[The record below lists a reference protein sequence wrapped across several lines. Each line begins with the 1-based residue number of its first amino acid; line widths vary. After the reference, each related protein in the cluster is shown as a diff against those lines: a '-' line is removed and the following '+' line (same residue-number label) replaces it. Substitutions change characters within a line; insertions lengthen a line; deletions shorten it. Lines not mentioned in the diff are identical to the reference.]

1 MERKAELLRLEKGE
15 QGTFGVLRLDGTVF
29 CVTLDPPDRGN
40 QHNVSCI
47 PDGVFLCRRVE
58 SPRFG
63 TTYQVME
70 VPDREHILF
79 HTGNLVTDTQG
90 CILLGRNYGWL
101 EGERGVLQSSSAFKD
116 FMAGLAGEPG
126 FALSVRTV
134 GS

>member
-29 CVTLDPPDRGN
+29 CVTLEPPDRGN

-47 PDGVFLCRRVE
+47 PDGAFSCRKVE

-70 VPDREHILF
+70 VPDKEHILF
-79 HTGNLVTDTQG
+79 HAGNLATDTQG
-90 CILLGRNYGWL
+90 CILLGRNYGRL
-101 EGERGVLQSSSAFKD
+101 EGERGVLQSSLAFRD
-116 FMAGLAGEPG
+116 FMAELAGEPG
-126 FALSVRTV
+126 FALNVRTV